1 MTRPIRL
8 FVVDDHALVR
18 EGLLRLLSADDTL
31 EIVGF
36 ADSEATTL
44 AKIDGGNGH
53 NGIHLDGIDILIL
66 DYDLGTETAMP
77 LVRTLKARDFP
88 GRILIV
94 TAGLPNKDA
103 LELIR
108 AGVSGI
114 FHKKHPPEDLHKNIK
129 EVAAGKFLIDQ
140 GYFQSLVESADGVR
154 RPNAQYSERDK
165 QILRLILEGCPNKE
179 IAAKLKVSESAVKAS
194 LQGLFAKTGVRTRG
208 QLVRVALEQGG
219 A

>member
-1 MTRPIRL
+1 MIRI

-36 ADSEATTL
+36 ADSIQNTL
-44 AKIDGGNGH
+44 AKIDGDGDHPAIG
-53 NGIHLDGIDILIL
+53 LDGIDVLIL
-66 DYDLGTETAMP
+66 DYDLGTENAIP
-77 LVRTLKARDFP
+77 LVSTLKERGFP

-108 AGVSGI
+108 IGVSGI

-140 GYFQSLVESADGVR
+140 GYFQSLVESSDGMSK
-154 RPNAQYSERDK
+154 PAAQYSERDK
-165 QILRLILEGCPNKE
+165 QILRMILEGCPNKE
-179 IAAKLKVSESAVKAS
+179 IAANLKVSESAVKAS

-219 A
+219 V